1 MKTSIRIQDKRI
13 PLLLSKGTDA
23 HGFSL
28 VEVLVSAVFVA
39 LSVVAVVSAV
49 STGVR
54 LQVTDNDRRQART
67 LVQSVF
73 EEQYDFRNYNSI
85 VSNTTRTETVVID
98 NRDGNPLQ
106 GELTTIVHDAA
117 PGTDNGSS
125 FPAKQ
130 VTITCRWK
138 SDPQTADS
146 IQLTKIVAQAQ
157 R

>member
-1 MKTSIRIQDKRI
+1 VVQ
-13 PLLLSKGTDA
+13 LLLSKGTDA

-67 LVQSVF
+67 LIQSVF

-85 VSNTTRTETVVID
+85 ISNTTRTETVVID

-106 GELTTIVHDAA
+106 GELTTIVRDAT
-117 PGTDNGSS
+117 PGTDNGSA

-130 VTITCRWK
+130 VTITCTWNI
-138 SDPQTADS
+138 DAQTADS